1 MIPERKWGQPFD
13 PSKLT
18 MTAKFIIEKHQP
30 AVASYLGFNSGY
42 HSRQEEIE
50 KAREEASASMAKKIA
65 TLQQQNE
72 QAKNIR
78 EYRQRN
84 NLNLTTGFPN
94 FKKMALAK
102 LHPSLGWLHLS
113 GEHYRICFNKLIQMI
128 DEQMKK
134 GTYDSGLPENYDSWA
149 FENLK
154 ELVRIPIYKKN

>member
-1 MIPERKWGQPFD
+1 MIPQRKWGQPFD

-72 QAKNIR
+72 EQKKLR
-78 EYRQRN
+78 EYRLRN
-84 NLNLTTGFPN
+84 NLNVGTGFPN
-94 FKKMALAK
+94 F
-102 LHPSLGWLHLS
+102 
-113 GEHYRICFNKLIQMI
+113 
-128 DEQMKK
+128 
-134 GTYDSGLPENYDSWA
+134 
-149 FENLK
+149 
-154 ELVRIPIYKKN
+154 